1 MVNEQNYEKSIK
13 LLQELFYNMIIDKQ
27 KEFFTKEIRNIK
39 IKYLN
44 DIKKK

>member
-1 MVNEQNYEKSIK
+1 MV
-13 LLQELFYNMIIDKQ
+13 FYNSNNDNQ

-44 DIKKK
+44 DITKKI